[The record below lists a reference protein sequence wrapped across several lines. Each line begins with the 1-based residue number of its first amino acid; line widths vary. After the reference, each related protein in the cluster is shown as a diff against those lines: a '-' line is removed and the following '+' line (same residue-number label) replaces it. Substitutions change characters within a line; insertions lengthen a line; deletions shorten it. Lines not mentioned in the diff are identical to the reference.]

1 MSRIRNTAFP
11 YILNTKHD
19 QSFGSKYFNGLSL
32 STQFYFSDLK
42 LKLTFTLSKNV
53 LLAEDQLQVVYLHSC
68 VLAEYLLTA
77 EFTSLQTISRDLNL
91 DPSDIP
97 LLLVGQNIGEW
108 SVQNFLIGH

>member
-1 MSRIRNTAFP
+1 MASV
-11 YILNTKHD
+11 H
-19 QSFGSKYFNGLSL
+19 QLSL
-32 STQFYFSDLK
+32 NFSDLK
-42 LKLTFTLSKNV
+42 LKLTFSFSKNV

-97 LLLVGQNIGEW
+97 LLLVGQCVGVAVQD
-108 SVQNFLIGH
+108 SVLYKIS

>member
-1 MSRIRNTAFP
+1 M
-11 YILNTKHD
+11 
-19 QSFGSKYFNGLSL
+19 
-32 STQFYFSDLK
+32 
-42 LKLTFTLSKNV
+42 

-97 LLLVGQNIGEW
+97 LLLVGQNIGVAVQS
-108 SVQNFLIGH
+108 SVSCKYFLAWQNSRISENFETKFPNWPLKTFKH

>member
-1 MSRIRNTAFP
+1 
-11 YILNTKHD
+11 
-19 QSFGSKYFNGLSL
+19 
-32 STQFYFSDLK
+32 
-42 LKLTFTLSKNV
+42 

-97 LLLVGQNIGEW
+97 LLLVGLYGTESPYKLVFSIQYFFGFTDQFPKD
-108 SVQNFLIGH
+108 VQFHV